1 MRYEIYDFQ
10 NITGTTHKAIGVK
23 EIITEAETRGL
34 EAICVISSGNYS
46 DALNKE
52 ILRSNSKI
60 QLYTLV
66 NKKSSKEEDTE
77 VEIPTGRILRTNEE
91 RVNLVRD
98 QLDFKGL
105 IDDYTDFIPGE
116 YYSHADEI
124 LKSNP
129 DYVICPVG
137 SGKLWYSI
145 IRTVAHLGIKTK
157 VIGITPEVNQGMINN
172 SKGGISIADK
182 LTSPYTRLGYI
193 FNHPLSILSSD
204 QFMLAGV
211 SEEQLKSA
219 YQLAQKEVICE
230 PSGAAAFVIYDNCFR
245 EENNI
250 KENSDVLLVST
261 GMGINEF
268 ISLN

>member
-1 MRYEIYDFQ
+1 
-10 NITGTTHKAIGVK
+10 
-23 EIITEAETRGL
+23 
-34 EAICVISSGNYS
+34 
-46 DALNKE
+46 LNKE

-60 QLYTLV
+60 CLYTLV
-66 NKKSSKEEDTE
+66 NEKSSKEEDTE
-77 VEIPTGRILRTNEE
+77 VEIPKDKILRTNEE
-91 RVNLVRD
+91 RINLVRD
-98 QLDFKGL
+98 QLGFNGL
-105 IDDYTDFIPGE
+105 IDDYTDFLPKE
-116 YYSHADEI
+116 YYFHADEI

-137 SGKLWYSI
+137 SGKLWFSI

-182 LTSPYTRLGYI
+182 LTSPYTRLGCI

-219 YQLAQKEVICE
+219 YQLAQEEIICE
-230 PSGAAAFVIYDNCFR
+230 PSGAAAFVIYDKCFR

-250 KENSDVLLVST
+250 EKNSDVLLVST
-261 GMGINEF
+261 GSGIK
-268 ISLN
+268 SLLA